1 MAAANSKVMVVESVA
16 GAEITGLTKV
26 DHIDDVP
33 RDFRGYLWIE
43 DFFTVGRAV
52 QR

>member
-1 MAAANSKVMVVESVA
+1 MA
-16 GAEITGLTKV
+16 GANTKV
-26 DHIDDVP
+26 LMFGDYQDGTIAGIERPEQLDDVP

-43 DFFTVGRAV
+43 DFYTVGRAL

>member
-1 MAAANSKVMVVESVA
+1 MFGPAEE
-16 GAEITGLTKV
+16 GAPTGITTPQQL
-26 DHIDDVP
+26 DDVP

-43 DFFTVGRAV
+43 DFYTIGRAL